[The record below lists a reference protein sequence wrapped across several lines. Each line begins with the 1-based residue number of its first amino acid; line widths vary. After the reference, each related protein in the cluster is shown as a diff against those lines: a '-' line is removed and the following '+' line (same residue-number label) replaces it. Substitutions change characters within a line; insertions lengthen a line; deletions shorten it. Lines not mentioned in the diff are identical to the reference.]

1 MTKAETI
8 SAIKLALAAQP
19 TAADLVRW
27 RQDDR
32 IGVQKLLDR
41 YEKQQQKQAEKLAAF
56 QARLSFERDAWSDGL
71 VLAGLV
77 LAGVDEV
84 GRGRL
89 AGPVV
94 AAAVVIDEQF
104 DLLAVHDSKQLS
116 EKARLAL
123 DVAIKEEV
131 VAFAF
136 GVVDAAEID
145 TLNIYEA
152 SRVAMKQAIENLS
165 VQVDGLLIDAMTVD
179 LPLPQEKLIKGD
191 DRSISIGAASILAKN
206 FRDDLMAAYAV
217 DYPGYGFDHNAGYG
231 TAEHL
236 AGLAAYGVTP
246 IHRRTF
252 APVKQYLA

>member
-56 QARLSFERDAWSDGL
+56 QARLSFERDAWSE
-71 VLAGLV
+71 GLV

-84 GRGRL
+84 GRGPL

-94 AAAVVIDEQF
+94 AAAVVIDDQF

-123 DVAIKEEV
+123 DAAIKEEV

-136 GVVDAAEID
+136 GVVDAAAID

-165 VQVDGLLIDAMTVD
+165 VQVDG
-179 LPLPQEKLIKGD
+179 
-191 DRSISIGAASILAKN
+191 
-206 FRDDLMAAYAV
+206 
-217 DYPGYGFDHNAGYG
+217 
-231 TAEHL
+231 
-236 AGLAAYGVTP
+236 
-246 IHRRTF
+246 
-252 APVKQYLA
+252 

>member
-71 VLAGLV
+71 VLAG
-77 LAGVDEV
+77 VDEV
-84 GRGRL
+84 GRGPL

-123 DVAIKEEV
+123 DAAIKEEV

-136 GVVDAAEID
+136 GVVDAADID

-252 APVKQYLA
+252 APVKQYLS